1 MAADT
6 QAEAIAIVAA
16 EVYLA
21 DLSGAALIGNF
32 ADNIDASFDITSTAE
47 EAEESASWTTCLT
60 AAAELEPRW
69 SEDLLIR
76 TAWF

>member
-47 EAEESASWTTCLT
+47 EAEESATFGSCGRTG
-60 AAAELEPRW
+60 AALVT
-69 SEDLLIR
+69 DI
-76 TAWF
+76 